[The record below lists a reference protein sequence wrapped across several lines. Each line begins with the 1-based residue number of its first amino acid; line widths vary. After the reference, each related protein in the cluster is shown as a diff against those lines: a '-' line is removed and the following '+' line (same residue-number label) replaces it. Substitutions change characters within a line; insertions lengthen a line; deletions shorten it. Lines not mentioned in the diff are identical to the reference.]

1 MPLVFIKIL
10 SRRTNLVQD
19 PAGRLANLVINARLF
34 VHSATKSSA
43 SYAYQGP
50 SPIIMY
56 YEWTT
61 RIPKASIH
69 FPQLMAGTEHFR
81 VKLNKNILAFMP
93 LYALFV
99 LDDGHKD
106 LMKNI
111 GASLA
116 ERIISL
122 APSCHHPNLATKGNV
137 PGGQADGDDV
147 VLVEDWPVKV
157 KESNI
162 KPVWLGQ
169 HVSKIWM
176 NSNVINFVSF

>member
-1 MPLVFIKIL
+1 
-10 SRRTNLVQD
+10 
-19 PAGRLANLVINARLF
+19 
-34 VHSATKSSA
+34 
-43 SYAYQGP
+43 
-50 SPIIMY
+50 
-56 YEWTT
+56 
-61 RIPKASIH
+61 
-69 FPQLMAGTEHFR
+69 
-81 VKLNKNILAFMP
+81 
-93 LYALFV
+93 
-99 LDDGHKD
+99 
-106 LMKNI
+106 MKNV

-169 HVSKIWM
+169 HVSEIKLTISIHYTM
-176 NSNVINFVSF
+176 AFM